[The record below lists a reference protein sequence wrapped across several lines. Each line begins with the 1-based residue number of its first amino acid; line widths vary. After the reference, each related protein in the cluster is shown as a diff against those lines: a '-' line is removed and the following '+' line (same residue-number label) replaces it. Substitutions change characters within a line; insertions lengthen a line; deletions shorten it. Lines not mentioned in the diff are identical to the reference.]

1 MLIKDQLNH
10 LLVLC
15 SRKYLLDAASNQT
28 FNKGSFVKI
37 KENKKLAAKKLISDD
52 SQSEIF
58 KIFRLELE
66 ASLSDVVK
74 MAVAL

>member
-10 LLVLC
+10 LSVLR
-15 SRKYLLDAASNQT
+15 SRKYLLGGASNQT

-37 KENKKLAAKKLISDD
+37 KENKKLAAKKLISDV
-52 SQSEIF
+52 F
-58 KIFRLELE
+58 KIYRLELE

-74 MAVAL
+74 MAVAF

>member
-1 MLIKDQLNH
+1 M
-10 LLVLC
+10 
-15 SRKYLLDAASNQT
+15 
-28 FNKGSFVKI
+28 KI

-74 MAVAL
+74 MAMAL